1 MTAADAGF
9 CWLLFG
15 LSTLLLITGV
25 AEHFLARCERLRVRT
40 DLDRLRRSKLAQK
53 DLIRRADE
61 AWEKVHELSKDSA
74 AHQDERALRFWTEFA
89 NAYARATGHTFPNP
103 PPELLATKKI
113 PPRGSA

>member
-1 MTAADAGF
+1 M
-9 CWLLFG
+9 
-15 LSTLLLITGV
+15 
-25 AEHFLARCERLRVRT
+25 AEHYLARSERLRVRM

-61 AWEKVHELSKDSA
+61 AWEKVHELSKDNDAS
-74 AHQDERALRFWTEFA
+74 QNERHVKFWTEFA
-89 NAYARATGHTFPNP
+89 NAYGRATGHTFPNP